1 MATQQSSR
9 ELIADRYASA
19 LYEYSTETKCVDQVL
34 SDLLKIQD
42 YIKHNNDF
50 KLLIK
55 SPLISSNEKMNIIQK
70 ILSDHSPNI
79 ITSNFVKVISY
90 NKRINLLPM
99 IISRYNIINSEK
111 RGDVVANITSAE
123 VLTDQQK
130 NVIKDQLKSILG
142 EKLSLNF
149 NINKKIIGGLIVK
162 VGSKMIDSSL
172 DSKINKLT
180 IAMKGV

>member
-1 MATQQSSR
+1 MASQQSSK

-19 LYEYSTETKCVDQVL
+19 LYELSSETKCIDKVL
-34 SDLLKIQD
+34 NDFLIIQNH
-42 YIKHNNDF
+42 IKHNIDL

-55 SPLISSNEKMNIIQK
+55 SPLISSNEKMNIIQT
-70 ILSDHSPNI
+70 ILSNHSSNI
-79 ITSNFVKVISY
+79 VTTNFIKVIAH
-90 NKRINLLPM
+90 NKRIDFLPM
-99 IISRYNIINSEK
+99 IISRFNKINSKK
-111 RGDVVANITSAE
+111 RGDVIADITSAE

-130 NVIKDQLKSILG
+130 NIIKDQLKSILG
-142 EKLSLNF
+142 DKLSLNF

>member
-1 MATQQSSR
+1 VASQQSSR

-19 LYEYSTETKCVDQVL
+19 LYELSVETKCVDEVL
-34 SDLLKIQD
+34 NDFLIIQN
-42 YIKHNNDF
+42 YIKRNNDL

-55 SPLISSNEKMNIIQK
+55 SLLISSNEKMNILKK

-79 ITSNFVKVISY
+79 LTSKFIKVISQ
-90 NKRINLLPM
+90 NKRINFLPI
-99 IISRYNIINSEK
+99 IISRYNAINSEK
-111 RGDVVANITSAE
+111 RGDVIADITSAE

-130 NVIKDQLKSILG
+130 IEIKDQLRSILG
-142 EKLSLNF
+142 EKLSLSF

>member
-1 MATQQSSR
+1 VVSQQSSR

-19 LYEYSTETKCVDQVL
+19 LYELSAETKCVDEVL
-34 SDLLKIQD
+34 KDLLMIQY
-42 YIKHNNDF
+42 YIKHNNDL

-55 SPLISSNEKMNIIQK
+55 SPLISSNEKMNIVKK

-79 ITSNFVKVISY
+79 LTSNFIKVISH
-90 NKRINLLPM
+90 NKRINFLPI
-99 IISRYNIINSEK
+99 IISRYNTINSEK
-111 RGDVVANITSAE
+111 RGDVIADITSAE

-130 NVIKDQLKSILG
+130 KEIKDQLRSILG
-142 EKLSLNF
+142 EKLSLSF
-149 NINKKIIGGLIVK
+149 DINKKIIGGLIVK

>member
-1 MATQQSSR
+1 MVSQQSSR

-19 LYEYSTETKCVDQVL
+19 LYELSAETKCVDEVL
-34 SDLLKIQD
+34 KDLLMIQY
-42 YIKHNNDF
+42 YIKHNNDL

-55 SPLISSNEKMNIIQK
+55 SPLISSNEKMNILKK

-79 ITSNFVKVISY
+79 LTSNLIKVISH
-90 NKRINLLPM
+90 NKRINFLPI
-99 IISRYNIINSEK
+99 IISRYNTINSEK
-111 RGDVVANITSAE
+111 RGDVIADITSAE

-130 NVIKDQLKSILG
+130 KEIKDQLRSILG
-142 EKLSLNF
+142 EKLSLSF

>member
-1 MATQQSSR
+1 MTSQQSSS

-55 SPLISSNEKMNIIQK
+55 SPLISSNEKMNIIQT
-70 ILSDHSPNI
+70 ILSNHSSNI
-79 ITSNFVKVISY
+79 VTTNFIKVIAH
-90 NKRINLLPM
+90 NKRIDFLPM
-99 IISRYNIINSEK
+99 IISRFNKINSKK
-111 RGDVVANITSAE
+111 RGDVIADITSAE

-130 NVIKDQLKSILG
+130 NIIKDQLKSILG
-142 EKLSLNF
+142 DKLSLNF

-162 VGSKMIDSSL
+162 VGSKMIDLSL
-172 DSKINKLT
+172 SSKISKLK
-180 IAMKGV
+180 IAMKGA

>member
-1 MATQQSSR
+1 MVSQQSSR

-19 LYEYSTETKCVDQVL
+19 LYELSAETKCVDEVL
-34 SDLLKIQD
+34 KDLLMIQY
-42 YIKHNNDF
+42 YIKHNNDL

-55 SPLISSNEKMNIIQK
+55 SPLISSNEKMNIVKK

-79 ITSNFVKVISY
+79 LTSNFIKVISH
-90 NKRINLLPM
+90 NKRINFLPI
-99 IISRYNIINSEK
+99 IISRYNTINSEK
-111 RGDVVANITSAE
+111 RGDVIADITSAE

-130 NVIKDQLKSILG
+130 KEIKDQLRSILG
-142 EKLSLNF
+142 EKLSLSF

>member
-1 MATQQSSR
+1 M
-9 ELIADRYASA
+9 
-19 LYEYSTETKCVDQVL
+19 
-34 SDLLKIQD
+34 LKIQD

-142 EKLSLNF
+142 EKLFLNF

>member
-1 MATQQSSR
+1 MASQQSSR

-19 LYEYSTETKCVDQVL
+19 LYELSAETKCVDEVL
-34 SDLLKIQD
+34 KDLLMIQY
-42 YIKHNNDF
+42 YIKHNNDL

-55 SPLISSNEKMNIIQK
+55 SPLISSNEKMNIVKK

-79 ITSNFVKVISY
+79 LTSNFIKVISH
-90 NKRINLLPM
+90 NKRINFLPI
-99 IISRYNIINSEK
+99 IISRYNTINSEK
-111 RGDVVANITSAE
+111 RGDVIADITSAE

-149 NINKKIIGGLIVK
+149 NISNNVIGGLIVK
-162 VGSKMIDSSL
+162 IGSKMIDNSL
-172 DSKINKLT
+172 NSKISKLT
-180 IAMKGV
+180 IAMKGA